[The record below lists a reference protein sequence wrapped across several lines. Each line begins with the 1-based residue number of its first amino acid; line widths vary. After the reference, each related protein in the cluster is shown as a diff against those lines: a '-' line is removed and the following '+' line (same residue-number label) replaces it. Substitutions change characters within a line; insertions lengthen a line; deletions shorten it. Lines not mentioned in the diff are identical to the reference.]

1 MLVVKRDGKKEPVA
15 FDKITAR
22 IKKLCYG
29 FNPEHVDPV
38 VVAQKVVTGV
48 FDGVSTAQLDD
59 LASETA
65 AFLTTQHPDYGKL
78 AARIAVS
85 NMHKQTSKSFSETMY
100 KLHGY
105 INPKTGEHGPLISDE
120 LKGIIEDHEDQL
132 NAAIVYDRDFEYDYF
147 GFKTLEKSYLLKMG
161 SEVRPHHSPS
171 PLALL
176 ASASSATPASRPP
189 PSPSPH
195 PRLPPLSPPLSPPL
209 APSDSDSPL
218 CPTCSPLCSPQ
229 VVERPQQML
238 MRVAL
243 GIHLRDIDSAI
254 ETYNL
259 MSEKWFTHA
268 SPTMFNAGT
277 KTPQMSSCFLLTMQ
291 ALHTHRL
298 QPPAHRLHR
307 LHAACTSP
315 ARRLHTAS
323 TRLPHRLQPLPPL
336 AHCLHRLRAACA
348 PRVCRAALCSLHRCA
363 GRLDR
368 GHLQHAQAVRADL
381 QGRGRRRP
389 QCLQHPRERQLHPR
403 HQRPVQRVAPHVTRL
418 Q

>member
-120 LKGIIEDHEDQL
+120 LKGIIGDHEDQL

-161 SEVRPHHSPS
+161 SEVRPNSPS
-171 PLALL
+171 PLALTSL
-176 ASASSATPASRPP
+176 PPPLPPPISRAPP
-189 PSPSPH
+189 PSPSLILACALSRPLSRPLSLTTH
-195 PRLPPLSPPLSPPL
+195 HSTFTPLPLPLSPGGRAAAADADARGAWHPPARHRLGHRDVQPHEREVVHARL
-209 APSDSDSPL
+209 AHNVQRRHQDASD
-218 CPTCSPLCSPQ
+218 
-229 VVERPQQML
+229 VELLP
-238 MRVAL
+238 A
-243 GIHLRDIDSAI
+243 H
-254 ETYNL
+254 
-259 MSEKWFTHA
+259 H
-268 SPTMFNAGT
+268 AGT
-277 KTPQMSSCFLLTMQ
+277 PPAPPAAACTARTPPARRPHAACT
-291 ALHTHRL
+291 
-298 QPPAHRLHR
+298 PPAHRF
-307 LHAACTSP
+307 TPP
-315 ARRLHTAS
+315 AIA
-323 TRLPHRLQPLPPL
+323 
-336 AHCLHRLRAACA
+336 
-348 PRVCRAALCSLHRCA
+348 
-363 GRLDR
+363 
-368 GHLQHAQAVRADL
+368 
-381 QGRGRRRP
+381 
-389 QCLQHPRERQLHPR
+389 
-403 HQRPVQRVAPHVTRL
+403 
-418 Q
+418 

>member
-1 MLVVKRDGKKEPVA
+1 MLPLRPNSVRRATPAGPDHEQRSLEMLVVKRDGKKEPVA

-161 SEVRPHHSPS
+161 NKVCPHH
-171 PLALL
+171 
-176 ASASSATPASRPP
+176 
-189 PSPSPH
+189 
-195 PRLPPLSPPLSPPL
+195 
-209 APSDSDSPL
+209 
-218 CPTCSPLCSPQ
+218 
-229 VVERPQQML
+229 
-238 MRVAL
+238 
-243 GIHLRDIDSAI
+243 
-254 ETYNL
+254 
-259 MSEKWFTHA
+259 
-268 SPTMFNAGT
+268 
-277 KTPQMSSCFLLTMQ
+277 
-291 ALHTHRL
+291 
-298 QPPAHRLHR
+298 
-307 LHAACTSP
+307 
-315 ARRLHTAS
+315 
-323 TRLPHRLQPLPPL
+323 
-336 AHCLHRLRAACA
+336 
-348 PRVCRAALCSLHRCA
+348 
-363 GRLDR
+363 
-368 GHLQHAQAVRADL
+368 
-381 QGRGRRRP
+381 
-389 QCLQHPRERQLHPR
+389 
-403 HQRPVQRVAPHVTRL
+403 
-418 Q
+418 

>member
-120 LKGIIEDHEDQL
+120 LKGIIGDHEDQL

-161 SEVRPHHSPS
+161 SEVRPNSPS
-171 PLALL
+171 PLALTSL
-176 ASASSATPASRPP
+176 PP
-189 PSPSPH
+189 PLPPSISRAPPLALTH
-195 PRLPPLSPPLSPPL
+195 SRLRPLSPPLPPPL
-209 APSDSDSPL
+209 SHHSPL
-218 CPTCSPLCSPQ
+218 DLHP
-229 VVERPQQML
+229 
-238 MRVAL
+238 
-243 GIHLRDIDSAI
+243 SA
-254 ETYNL
+254 
-259 MSEKWFTHA
+259 
-268 SPTMFNAGT
+268 
-277 KTPQMSSCFLLTMQ
+277 
-291 ALHTHRL
+291 
-298 QPPAHRLHR
+298 PPA
-307 LHAACTSP
+307 
-315 ARRLHTAS
+315 
-323 TRLPHRLQPLPPL
+323 LPRWSSG
-336 AHCLHRLRAACA
+336 R
-348 PRVCRAALCSLHRCA
+348 SRC
-363 GRLDR
+363 
-368 GHLQHAQAVRADL
+368 
-381 QGRGRRRP
+381 
-389 QCLQHPRERQLHPR
+389 
-403 HQRPVQRVAPHVTRL
+403 
-418 Q
+418 